1 MAGFRLQLMRSPLAV
16 LAMVVNATFF
26 CGQAKAVD
34 TIVSGGIDSTSSVVA
49 NVNSDGSGGIFAV
62 IVGSNYTGYSG
73 DPSLSGADFITGV
86 RPGVG
91 GQPQAQLSISGNS
104 VALNSATSV
113 NNTLG
118 VQGATTLSSTLG
130 VQGDATLSS
139 TLGVQGAATL
149 SSTLGVQ
156 GAATLSSTLAVT
168 GAASLSSTLGVNGVS
183 TLGRSTISGL
193 AGGTTIL
200 KGGTSSGVL
209 TLQDGNTVGGGNPAG
224 TSITISGSGGGAAAT
239 VFQTT
244 TDANT
249 TSVSTAIGT
258 SAVYANGSTALLQ
271 AGPNNAVT
279 VNSGNTGATPGVSIN
294 GVVGA
299 GSASTTGVLITGSG
313 QNALPY
319 TPIDRAN
326 GVVPTW
332 ADVSIQS
339 KSYGLGDPTL
349 GSALLLTD
357 YGIQILSPQPV
368 AGQSITNN
376 TGNNSSSGS
385 ITNNNGLNTGSG
397 SVANSIGNN
406 SGSGSAINTFGMNSS
421 TTGGTVAN
429 SIGGISGNGNVTNL
443 IGQNN
448 GAGVA
453 INSFGT
459 GTGVTNNFIGNNNP
473 SSFVQL
479 DGGPSRMTLNGNG
492 ATFSDASTGGPI
504 PVHGVADGSS
514 SFDAVNVR
522 QLFGAV
528 AASMATTPSFTTLK
542 AGEAGLGLGFGN
554 YGGYSALGVNY
565 TYSPTNSA
573 QLNVGV
579 ARGIQGGSETAIR
592 ASIGFKL

>member
-130 VQGDATLSS
+130 VQGD
-139 TLGVQGAATL
+139 ATL

-376 TGNNSSSGS
+376 TGNNSSR
-385 ITNNNGLNTGSG
+385 
-397 SVANSIGNN
+397 SVSH
-406 SGSGSAINTFGMNSS
+406 
-421 TTGGTVAN
+421 VAPR
-429 SIGGISGNGNVTNL
+429 
-443 IGQNN
+443 
-448 GAGVA
+448 
-453 INSFGT
+453 
-459 GTGVTNNFIGNNNP
+459 P
-473 SSFVQL
+473 SSRDEL
-479 DGGPSRMTLNGNG
+479 LGSRT
-492 ATFSDASTGGPI
+492 I
-504 PVHGVADGSS
+504 
-514 SFDAVNVR
+514 
-522 QLFGAV
+522 
-528 AASMATTPSFTTLK
+528 
-542 AGEAGLGLGFGN
+542 
-554 YGGYSALGVNY
+554 
-565 TYSPTNSA
+565 
-573 QLNVGV
+573 
-579 ARGIQGGSETAIR
+579 
-592 ASIGFKL
+592 